1 MTQSNLLPDGELA
14 ARNLLQHT
22 SGRVTPARVGV
33 LSILLNAN
41 AALSHQEIEQTAL
54 QQGLIVDRVTLYRAL
69 DWLVEQGLAHKI
81 SGADRTWRYNAQAGV
96 PHQHA
101 HFHCKDCA
109 QVFCLE
115 SLQPTLL
122 FALPNGYQID
132 EVELNLQGRCPT
144 CANKATDAG

>member
-1 MTQSNLLPDGELA
+1 MTPSNPLPDGEIA
-14 ARNLLQHT
+14 ARTLLQQT
-22 SGRVTPARVGV
+22 QGRVTPARVGV
-33 LSILLNAN
+33 LGILLNAN

-81 SGADRTWRYNAQAGV
+81 PGADRTCRYNAQAGV

-101 HFHCKDCA
+101 HFHCKDCE

-115 SLQPTLL
+115 NLQPTLL
-122 FALPNGYQID
+122 FALPGGYQID
-132 EVELNLQGRCPT
+132 EVELNLQGRCPD
-144 CANKATDAG
+144 CRNKHAS